1 MTQVAAL
8 FVDLSG
14 PYPALVSKENC
25 WDIARDARL
34 YSGPHPVIAHPP
46 CQLWVNLAAVNW
58 KRYGRQK
65 PAWYPGGTDE
75 DCFASALA
83 NVRKYGGVLE
93 HPAFTHAWAKYKI
106 SVPKENCWTEC
117 DSSIVGTSTIRL
129 DGDKETLVDIDDCP
143 VLIANTWQ
151 SFTDKSGNTYAV
163 RRIGTGSESRQFR
176 MHLQLLGEQE
186 NKVID
191 HINGNGLDNRRFNLR
206 HVTVSQNGANRKKQ
220 RYDSLSRFK
229 GVTRNQKRCQWQA
242 SIRINGKLKWLGY
255 HDTEELAA
263 LAYDRAALE
272 IFGQYAR
279 PNITKEK
286 KIYCAE
292 VWQSAYGH
300 KARKRTWLLYCG
312 SRPPFEL
319 NWAREP
325 GECQIGWFD
334 RNKKTLSKRE
344 SSLSPLPFAQELV
357 RLAQWSRS

>member
-25 WDIARDARL
+25 WDIARDARFARL

-93 HPAFTHAWAKYKI
+93 HPAFTHAWSEHNLCPPQSGI
-106 SVPKENCWTEC
+106 WLT
-117 DSSIVGTSTIRL
+117 TSGGWFL
-129 DGDKETLVDIDDCP
+129 AGPPE
-143 VLIANTWQ
+143 
-151 SFTDKSGNTYAV
+151 
-163 RRIGTGSESRQFR
+163 FR
-176 MHLQLLGEQE
+176 YW
-186 NKVID
+186 V
-191 HINGNGLDNRRFNLR
+191 
-206 HVTVSQNGANRKKQ
+206 
-220 RYDSLSRFK
+220 
-229 GVTRNQKRCQWQA
+229 C
-242 SIRINGKLKWLGY
+242 
-255 HDTEELAA
+255 
-263 LAYDRAALE
+263 
-272 IFGQYAR
+272 
-279 PNITKEK
+279 
-286 KIYCAE
+286 E